1 MQSPRYVLGSEGLQ
15 EVNSVSSLHTDNST
29 INNQQIVENNE
40 SLGLIDSSSYS
51 LLIGELKI
59 DGIDFDEFLN
69 EESIKNVF
77 IECKGD
83 EEEFS
88 ASRDQLKN
96 SEAENGSLS
105 DNDELAV
112 ISPDLIYNCI
122 GCEQQLSQPSMVEI
136 KTESINDEDF
146 CSSQPAEITIK
157 REIEDNSPPRSAPKK
172 RKNSEMSYCSS
183 SSTNLDNL
191 PKGIKLAIFNTVL
204 IKSLTKPPKI
214 WISCVP

>member
-40 SLGLIDSSSYS
+40 SLELIDSSSYS

-77 IECKGD
+77 IECKS
-83 EEEFS
+83 EFS

-136 KTESINDEDF
+136 KSENINDEDF
-146 CSSQPAEITIK
+146 CSSQRAEITMK

-172 RKNSEMSYCSS
+172 RKNSEMSSCSW

-204 IKSLTKPPKI
+204 IINPLLNHQKSG
-214 WISCVP
+214 